1 LNRRNWVIIGLLVV
15 GWIVFLG
22 QPTSFST
29 KLRMVFVQLCT
40 PFVELGD
47 YLPFVQSRRL
57 LARQNQQLRHD
68 NDLLRQE
75 VRALSETGRENLR
88 LRQLLDV
95 KQHAA
100 FRTVTAR
107 VIGRDASNWWRSLQ
121 IDRGSNDGLTD
132 NMAVLNADGLIGKT
146 VSVTRGQA
154 RVLLLIDPNCKAAA
168 FLQDT
173 REPGVVSGVNT
184 AFNISPHLT
193 MTYVNRDAKVTPGE
207 SVITSG
213 LGGVFPKGILI
224 GATTRARMNR
234 QTGMYQDVDITP
246 AVDFRRLEEVFVIAG
261 QE

>member
-1 LNRRNWVIIGLLVV
+1 MV

-22 QPTSFST
+22 QPTSFSS
-29 KLRMVFVQLCT
+29 KLRMVFVQLST

-47 YLPFVQSRRL
+47 YFPFVQSRRL
-57 LARQNQQLRHD
+57 LARQNEQLLHD

-88 LRQLLDV
+88 LRQLLDL
-95 KQHAA
+95 KEHSG

-107 VIGRDASNWWRSLQ
+107 VIGRDTSNWWRSLQ
-121 IDRGSNDGLTD
+121 IDRGSNDGLAD

-146 VSVTRGQA
+146 ISVTRGQA

-168 FLQDT
+168 LLQDT
-173 REPGVVSGVNT
+173 REPGVVSGVEA
-184 AFNISPHLT
+184 AFTFSPRLR
-193 MTYVNRDAKVTPGE
+193 MTYVNRDAKVTSGE

-213 LGGVFPKGILI
+213 LGGVFPKGILV
-224 GATTRARMNR
+224 GTTTRARMNR

-246 AVDFRRLEEVFVIAG
+246 AVDFRCLEEVVVIAG
-261 QE
+261 QQ

>member
-1 LNRRNWVIIGLLVV
+1 LVIIGLLVL
-15 GWIVFLG
+15 GWIIFLG
-22 QPTSFST
+22 QPTSASS
-29 KLRMVFVQLCT
+29 KLRMFFVQLST

-57 LARQNQQLRHD
+57 LARQNEQLRHD

-75 VRALSETGRENLR
+75 VRALGETGRENLR
-88 LRQLLDV
+88 LRQLLNL
-95 KQHAA
+95 KEHAA

-107 VIGRDASNWWRSLQ
+107 VIGRDTSNWWRSLQ
-121 IDRGSNDGLTD
+121 IDRGSNDGLAD

-146 VSVTRGQA
+146 ISVTRGQA
-154 RVLLLIDPNCKAAA
+154 RVLLLVDPNCKVAA

-173 REPGVVSGVNT
+173 REPGVVSAGDT
-184 AFNISPHLT
+184 AFALAPRLR
-193 MTYVNRDAKVTPGE
+193 MTYVNRDAKITAGE

-224 GATTRARMNR
+224 GTTTHTRMNR

-246 AVDFRRLEEVFVIAG
+246 AADFRRLEEVIVIAG
-261 QE
+261 QQ

>member
-15 GWIVFLG
+15 GWVVFLG
-22 QPTSFST
+22 QPTRFSAR
-29 KLRMVFVQLCT
+29 LRMVFVQLCT

-57 LARQNQQLRHD
+57 LARQNEQLRHD

-75 VRALSETGRENLR
+75 VRALGETGRENLR
-88 LRQLLDV
+88 LHQLLDV
-95 KQHAA
+95 KQHSA

-107 VIGRDASNWWRSLQ
+107 VIGRDASNWWKSLQ
-121 IDRGSNDGLTD
+121 IDRGSNDGLAD

-146 VSVTRGQA
+146 ISVTRGQA
-154 RVLLLIDPNCKAAA
+154 RVLLITDPNCKAAA

-173 REPGVVSGVNT
+173 REPGVVSGVET
-184 AFNISPHLT
+184 SFNSWPYLT
-193 MTYVNRDAKVTPGE
+193 MTYVSRDAKVTQGE
-207 SVITSG
+207 NVITSG

-224 GATTRARMNR
+224 GTAARARMNR

-246 AVDFRRLEEVFVIAG
+246 AVDFRRLEEVIVIAG

>member
-1 LNRRNWVIIGLLVV
+1 MV

-22 QPTSFST
+22 QPTSFSS
-29 KLRMVFVQLCT
+29 KLRMVFVQLST

-47 YLPFVQSRRL
+47 YFPFVQSRRL
-57 LARQNQQLRHD
+57 LAHQNEQLLHD

-88 LRQLLDV
+88 LRQLLDL
-95 KQHAA
+95 KEHSA

-121 IDRGSNDGLTD
+121 IDRGSNDGLAD

-146 VSVTRGQA
+146 ISVTRGQA

-168 FLQDT
+168 LLQDT
-173 REPGVVSGVNT
+173 REPGVVSGVEA
-184 AFNISPHLT
+184 AFNFSLRLR

-224 GATTRARMNR
+224 GTTTRARMNR

-246 AVDFRRLEEVFVIAG
+246 AVDFRRLEEVIVIAG
-261 QE
+261 QQ

>member
-1 LNRRNWVIIGLLVV
+1 LVIIGLLVV

-22 QPTSFST
+22 QPTSFSS
-29 KLRMVFVQLCT
+29 KLRMVFVQLST

-47 YLPFVQSRRL
+47 YFPFVQSRRL
-57 LARQNQQLRHD
+57 LARQNEQLRHD

-88 LRQLLDV
+88 LRQLLDL
-95 KQHAA
+95 KEHAA

-107 VIGRDASNWWRSLQ
+107 VIGRDTSNWWRSLQ
-121 IDRGSNDGLTD
+121 IDRGSNDGLT
-132 NMAVLNADGLIGKT
+132 NNLAVLNADGLIGKT
-146 VSVTRGQA
+146 IAVTPGQT

-184 AFNISPHLT
+184 PFNLSPRLT

-246 AVDFRRLEEVFVIAG
+246 AVDFRRIEEVVVIIG
-261 QE
+261 QQ

>member
-1 LNRRNWVIIGLLVV
+1 MV

-22 QPTSFST
+22 QPTSFSS
-29 KLRMVFVQLCT
+29 KLRMVFVQFCT

-57 LARQNQQLRHD
+57 LARQNEQLRQD

-75 VRALSETGRENLR
+75 VRALGETGRENLR
-88 LRQLLDV
+88 LRQLLNV
-95 KQHAA
+95 KERSA
-100 FRTVTAR
+100 FRAITAR
-107 VIGRDASNWWRSLQ
+107 VIGRDASNWWKSLQ
-121 IDRGSNDGLTD
+121 IDRGSNDGLAD

-173 REPGVVSGVNT
+173 REPGVVSGVDS
-184 AFNISPHLT
+184 AFNISPRLT

-224 GATTRARMNR
+224 GTTARARMNR

-246 AVDFRRLEEVFVIAG
+246 AVDFRRLEEVIVIAG
-261 QE
+261 LE